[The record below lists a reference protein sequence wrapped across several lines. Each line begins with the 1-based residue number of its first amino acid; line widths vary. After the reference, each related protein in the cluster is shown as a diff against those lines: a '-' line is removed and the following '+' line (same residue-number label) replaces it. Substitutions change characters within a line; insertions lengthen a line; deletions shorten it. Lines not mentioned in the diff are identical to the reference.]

1 MLDITGLIS
10 LMRDIAGFMGYVSSH
25 SSFPLP
31 FQANEERM
39 YIQKALDG
47 DKKAKDMLVE
57 HNLRLVAHV
66 SKKYQGTGLDQED
79 LIDIGTIGL
88 IKAVN
93 TFNHKKGTQLATYA
107 ARCIENEILMA
118 IRSMKKQRNEVLLQD
133 PIGMD
138 GEGNQIS
145 LMDVLGT
152 DPEELI
158 NQVDTRIRL
167 GQLMVFIDKRLDD
180 REKNVLILRY
190 GLKNHQPKTQ
200 REIARGLGIS
210 RSYV

>member
-1 MLDITGLIS
+1 MLDIAGLLS
-10 LMRDIAGFMGYVSSH
+10 LMRDIAGLMGHVSSH
-25 SSFPLP
+25 SSFPMPLK
-31 FQANEERM
+31 ANEERM

-47 DKKAKDMLVE
+47 DKNAKDMLVE

-133 PIGMD
+133 PIGID

-145 LMDVLGT
+145 LMDILGS

-158 NQVDTRIRL
+158 NQVDTRIGWGSSWFL
-167 GQLMVFIDKRLDD
+167 
-180 REKNVLILRY
+180 LIN
-190 GLKNHQPKTQ
+190 GWTTGKKTC
-200 REIARGLGIS
+200 
-210 RSYV
+210 